1 MRETKVKVKI
11 ARKEGDLI
19 ITGKVSTDFS
29 IPAKAKRI
37 YEEVIAESEMV
48 RVSCKLNDGT
58 VTMNRKFDYPMTT
71 VHDNIGIIFSP
82 KGNEDLCLNFKTID
96 GIQMSVGTDHFDYT
110 IKFKLHNGEVT
121 FSGVLA

>member
-48 RVSCKLNDGT
+48 RVRYKLNDGT
-58 VTMNRKFDYPMTT
+58 ITMNRKFTYPMVA
-71 VHDNIGIIFSP
+71 VHDNIGVIFSP
-82 KGNEDLCLNFKTID
+82 KGNEDLCLNFKGID
-96 GIQMSVGTDHFDYT
+96 SIQMSVGTNCFDYT
-110 IKFKLHNGEVT
+110 IKFKLHSGEIT
-121 FSGVLA
+121 FNGVLA